1 MKRQRIDI
9 QEIEPASN
17 QLKKREPQVRRGLR
31 KSLTDVEE
39 GEDFKLFVFVN
50 KSIKHTM
57 KTSQELR
64 MLSSVALKCQ
74 VTIMILVKHLNI

>member
-17 QLKKREPQVRRGLR
+17 QLKKREPQVRRGLK

-39 GEDFKLFVFVN
+39 GEGLTDVEEGEGFKRFVFIDKN
-50 KSIKHTM
+50 
-57 KTSQELR
+57 Q
-64 MLSSVALKCQ
+64 
-74 VTIMILVKHLNI
+74 